1 MYCAS
6 LETCHGT
13 CILLLSRWSDCFCY
27 SSHLYVALDKSVCYM
42 IKCKFSYFIL
52 FYPPHTHTHTLI
64 CKIYLLVLLIFQ
76 NSGDANQSVA
86 FKLEQ
91 LTSLIYSIEEKVS
104 LFFVYGWQQTWQYS
118 NWKLYCR
125 LTSHLIYRPRMLC
138 LKLWDMMEGTESH
151 LFLLWYLK

>member
-1 MYCAS
+1 MALVYCCSLDGLIAS
-6 LETCHGT
+6 V
-13 CILLLSRWSDCFCY
+13 ILLICTSLW
-27 SSHLYVALDKSVCYM
+27 
-42 IKCKFSYFIL
+42 IKVSAIWLNVNLVIFIL
-52 FYPPHTHTHTLI
+52 FTPPPPHTHTLI

-138 LKLWDMMEGTESH
+138 LKLWDMTEDTESH